1 MTSNDPAKPLRAR
14 NAGRRPRAD
23 PARTGPRLRTR
34 THHRGGCAGRQRGPG
49 TVRWEEHR
57 PDVVVTDL
65 QLPDGTGFDII
76 RAIRQQSTTVG
87 LVMLTMHSGDEQ
99 IFTAMEAGASAF
111 VGKDAPVE

>member
-1 MTSNDPAKPLRAR
+1 MIAQASSVAEALACWDA
-14 NAGRRPRAD
+14 
-23 PARTGPRLRTR
+23 
-34 THHRGGCAGRQRGPG
+34 HQ
-49 TVRWEEHR
+49 

-76 RAIRQQSTTVG
+76 RAIRRQSPATG

-111 VGKDAPVE
+111 VGKDAPIEGRGECGETRARVTTDLHVHRSGGRDDASGYR